1 MKEFKTD
8 QEQFWAEEF
17 GDDYIDRNQKQKT
30 IAANTNLF
38 SKVFSRTRG
47 VESIIEFGANI
58 GLNLKDSSKVSYL

>member
-38 SKVFSRTRG
+38 SKVF
-47 VESIIEFGANI
+47 
-58 GLNLKDSSKVSYL
+58 